1 MVSGGELEGFGMRP
15 QTGRQALVA
24 HLQALLLLLLL
35 HAGPSVAFS
44 CAGRNDAENSVTST
58 SAFDF
63 ATYVAPSAVSN
74 VAARNG
80 AVFVGATNAI
90 VVLDRELRTVRNYT
104 TGPGPETYG
113 DDPCRDLPV
122 SGSNDD
128 TGAGAPRLVDN
139 DNALL
144 LLSDDYMV
152 ACGSARRGTCLLA
165 RLRGGPGEAR
175 CLYGY
180 DDDYDD
186 DEEAESCPDCVA
198 GALGS
203 RAVLYS
209 DGFTRLFVANTVDGG
224 GGRFA
229 PRSLSLR
236 RLKTSED
243 GFVFA
248 GRQVGADSTMDL
260 LPRLRA
266 AYHVRYVDAFASGA
280 YVYALSVQR
289 SAPGSGRYETRLARF
304 CASESEFASYV
315 ELPLRCGG
323 ADTWLRRSA
332 EPSDYEL
339 AQAAFVS
346 RPGVE
351 LASYLKL
358 KAGDEALFV
367 AFARYGGAAAGP
379 DGAPVP
385 LPDSAVCVFSLPAVD
400 LDIDNALQR
409 CDIKG
414 LDHFLGTEPPACTPN
429 KTWVPRRVCGAGG
442 RDVLAL
448 VARPYSRVDVYQR
461 QFSGTLLTS
470 IAVGAAGDD
479 TLASLGTADGR
490 IVQIAV
496 SMGGQPLPYAE
507 LRATPDVPI
516 SARPA
521 SLYDGTNRHFLFVSG
536 NKVVRVPAVGPG
548 CSQLLECGRCVAA
561 PRSLGCG
568 WCTGRCVPERH
579 CLAGAPWSP
588 RFCPPLLSAFHP
600 ERAVLEGGTELTLC
614 GRHLRSPVELAG
626 TFTVRVGGT
635 GCLVL
640 PTHSN
645 ETTLCCRL
653 EAFVGRPETPQ
664 VIHVFVNELAP
675 GTSQAARFTEQG
687 VATISGLQF
696 VNPVLLEVKPLH
708 GPISGGTRVT
718 VRGRHLDSGT
728 RRQLLLGS
736 TGSSCKL
743 TRVSSELLECVTPPE
758 AAVAGVPVGHEV
770 TLKIDGA
777 TRTMPNGASFKYAP
791 DPVALALEPSVSA
804 ASGGRV
810 LTVRGVNLDSVESPE
825 LVVHLDTDELLRA
838 ACEATA
844 HGDVMTCIAPP
855 LTPNGSAAGKP
866 RRLPA
871 TATVSLAMGDPRA
884 FPFSYVADPALAA
897 FRDDDDAAGRRL
909 LRMWSG
915 VRTLSLEGQNL
926 NLSATSEE
934 VAVSLGGHACTD
946 VRLSANF
953 INCTVPPGLRSG
965 PQGLAVQVRV
975 GNLRLEPGW
984 LLLAEPVPNT
994 VLWLTGSLA
1003 VTVLLLGCLVLLWLL
1018 LKKRGV
1024 VGGGKPRPR
1033 FGAAAAE
1040 PGTRLGALL
1049 EPGRPRPSVRP
1060 PAPRVD
1066 AAPGAAQRRSF
1077 AHDNVYA
1084 ALRGGGDAGP
1094 AGLPCFPGS
1103 ATSPL
1108 YAPDRT
1114 VDSDGDD
1121 GQGSVPCRPLPPQPR
1136 ALAAEGSGTEPREQ
1150 HACLDGD
1157 LLLEVKHLLILEG
1170 HLQVDKMIGKGHFG
1184 CVYRGVLTKNA
1195 GHTVRC
1201 AVKCLSRITDVEE
1214 VEQFLREG
1222 LLMKNFQ
1229 HENVLS
1235 LLGICMPLHGTPLVV
1250 LPYMKHGDLGHF
1262 LRQETHNPTV
1272 KDLIGFGLQVAR
1284 GMEYLASRKF
1294 VHRDLA
1300 ARNCMLDESYTVKV
1314 ADFGLARD
1322 IYNKEYYSIR
1332 NHQRA
1337 KLPIKWIALES
1348 LQTQRFTTKSD
1359 VWSFGVLLWELQ
1371 TRGAPPYPDVDP
1383 FDMARFLRQGR
1394 RLPQP
1399 EYCPDELYVL
1409 MLDCWGPTAGDR
1421 PDFPELVSRL
1431 ELLQSCLMGDH
1442 YITLRVAYV
1451 NLESPPHY
1459 AASPSAD
1466 TDPVTPVTELS

>member
-1 MVSGGELEGFGMRP
+1 MVTTAIVAVTAPSRRRGPELEGFGMRP

-1024 VGGGKPRPR
+1024 VGRPHR
-1033 FGAAAAE
+1033 
-1040 PGTRLGALL
+1040 R
-1049 EPGRPRPSVRP
+1049 
-1060 PAPRVD
+1060 D
-1066 AAPGAAQRRSF
+1066 QHQQRRRLPPPPSSSPPSIAIIAAYSF
-1077 AHDNVYA
+1077 AFVA
-1084 ALRGGGDAGP
+1084 IVVAI
-1094 AGLPCFPGS
+1094 
-1103 ATSPL
+1103 
-1108 YAPDRT
+1108 
-1114 VDSDGDD
+1114 
-1121 GQGSVPCRPLPPQPR
+1121 
-1136 ALAAEGSGTEPREQ
+1136 AE